1 MRVEGDDWI
10 IQPGD
15 LARLESHEAFYLLAN
30 GERSESPV
38 SLVLDFTIPEQDPL
52 QEIDQGMDA
61 DFAKIE
67 DIMEAQSQDS
77 EFMLQDEDLNTDF
90 LFE

>member
-1 MRVEGDDWI
+1 M
-10 IQPGD
+10 
-15 LARLESHEAFYLLAN
+15 
-30 GERSESPV
+30 
-38 SLVLDFTIPEQDPL
+38 LDFTIPEQDPL
-52 QEIDQGMDA
+52 QEIYQGMDA